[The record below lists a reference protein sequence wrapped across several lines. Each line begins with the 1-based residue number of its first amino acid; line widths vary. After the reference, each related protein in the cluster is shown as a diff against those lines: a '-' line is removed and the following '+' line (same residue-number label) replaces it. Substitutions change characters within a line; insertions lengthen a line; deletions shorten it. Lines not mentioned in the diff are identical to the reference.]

1 MDEGEERSVG
11 REGRVSAAHGIVG
24 RVRMW
29 ERGFRKERARKW
41 KGKKCPQSNVRTV
54 ERGIKKASLKL

>member
-1 MDEGEERSVG
+1 MDKGQEGTVG
-11 REGRVSAAHGIVG
+11 REGRVSAARGIVG

-29 ERGFRKERARKW
+29 ERGIGKERAQKW

-54 ERGIKKASLKL
+54 KRGIKKS

>member
-1 MDEGEERSVG
+1 VG

-24 RVRMW
+24 RIRIW
-29 ERGFRKERARKW
+29 ERGIGKKGARKW
-41 KGKKCPQSNVRTV
+41 KGKKCPQSNVRTG

>member
-1 MDEGEERSVG
+1 MMSQEGLVG
-11 REGRVSAAHGIVG
+11 REGRVSAAHGIVW

-29 ERGFRKERARKW
+29 ERGTGKKGARKW

-54 ERGIKKASLKL
+54 ERGIKKASLKV